1 LRLRERGLTDDARHI
16 GLEDGRDEKRG
27 TDEVLSVNGGEARVG
42 RELPSKRPERRRSGR
57 GSVVEERVPER
68 EEGVLDV
75 EGGSGSFGD
84 GVPLGTRASNERR

>member
-1 LRLRERGLTDDARHI
+1 
-16 GLEDGRDEKRG
+16 
-27 TDEVLSVNGGEARVG
+27 
-42 RELPSKRPERRRSGR
+42 
-57 GSVVEERVPER
+57 VEERVPER